1 MCRVLVTVVI
11 GVWAA
16 VCTVAGQEPPREPPR
31 FPPGSEPRFPPG
43 LFKSEM
49 PLYGFPFGSW
59 SPLSR
64 PARRPTFQVLAEPVP
79 VVPAGAGARQHQ
91 RLVLRLR
98 SAPANEL
105 ANTLNN
111 LLRAEGQAGPAAAA
125 RHVVV
130 VPEATGNS
138 LLIGGPPAAVDEIRQ
153 LVEELDRPAA
163 LVLLEVVIAQAP
175 AGAVKPAQ
183 TKTLARVRL
192 VAANNQPASLTVGRF
207 ESRSGSRL
215 NVIDVKTGLILQI
228 RPRVGPDG
236 TVVFQTDIVESRIGA
251 QPEGAAGSGAEDHV
265 TLPKPIEILR
275 ASTTLCLRDGETA
288 VFGPQPPQAQSGE
301 QVVILVTPHAIHPF
315 ANP

>member
-1 MCRVLVTVVI
+1 
-11 GVWAA
+11 
-16 VCTVAGQEPPREPPR
+16 
-31 FPPGSEPRFPPG
+31 
-43 LFKSEM
+43 M
-49 PLYGFPFGSW
+49 PLYVFPADW
-59 SPLSR
+59 PSPLSR
-64 PARRPTFQVLAEPVP
+64 PARQPTIQVLAEPVP

-130 VPEATGNS
+130 VPEAIGNS

-153 LVEELDRPAA
+153 LVEELDRPVA

-192 VAANNQPASLTVGRF
+192 VAANNQPVSLTVGRF
-207 ESRSGSRL
+207 ESRSGRY
-215 NVIDVKTGLILQI
+215 VETKTGLILQI

-236 TVVFQTDIVESRIGA
+236 TVVCQTDIVESRIGA

-265 TLPKPIEILR
+265 TLPKPVEMLR

-288 VFGPQPPQAQSGE
+288 VFGPQTPQAQSGE
-301 QVVILVTPHAIHPF
+301 QVVILVTPHAIPPF